1 MPNGVKRSPEE
12 TEEIQQKMIAHL
24 AGGIGRTFYGAC
36 QACGV
41 GVSEAYEWRKEI
53 ESFDEAVKA
62 ARNIGYENMKDLAEK
77 GVVSLLQ
84 KEDAKTVRW
93 FMETKGRDRDYI
105 KRNEL
110 TGAGGSPL
118 NPLTEPKERPT
129 EEEAFAAFSEMARRP
144 T

>member
-1 MPNGVKRSPEE
+1 MLEGVKITEDE
-12 TEEIQQKMIAHL
+12 KEEIKRKILEHL
-24 AGGIGRTFYGAC
+24 SSGIGRTFYGAC
-36 QACGV
+36 QASGIS
-41 GVSEAYEWRKEI
+41 VSEAYTWRKES
-53 ESFDEAVKA
+53 EAFDEAVKA

-84 KEDAKTVRW
+84 KEDPKTVRW

-110 TGAGGSPL
+110 TGAGGAPL

-129 EEEAFAAFSEMARRP
+129 EEEAFAAFNEMARRP